1 MKRRR
6 FYIFIAVFVVGLLSH
21 INAVAGTN
29 RLLLQD
35 VTMQNGG
42 SAFLSFQLENNDPI
56 TGFQCDLYLPT
67 GVSIDNYMILLG
79 RTNTNQHGVTTRKME
94 DGAIRIVCA
103 SATSALFSGN
113 SGEVLSIRVSNTLN
127 SGQYE
132 MSLKN
137 IILTDP
143 DATRYV
149 SENVTGTVT
158 ILNSNKLELQDL
170 SILDGNSN
178 QTLPIYL
185 KNETQ
190 ISGFQCDLY
199 LPEGVEVLK
208 NEDGD
213 YLIELQRT
221 SANEHSVIARQMEDG
236 SLRIVCSSMKGTAFS
251 DNDGEVLGV
260 QIKCNLE
267 SGSHLVRLKKI
278 ILTNS
283 DAARFTS
290 PDVTCNINVIEP
302 VVITA
307 KSYTRLYGDANPA
320 FEYTAEGA
328 TLDGV
333 PEIICEATATSPI
346 GEYPIIIKKG
356 NVKNSNDTYVN
367 GVLTITKAP
376 LTITANNCSKK
387 QYDPMPEFSVSY
399 DGFKNEETAA
409 VLTKPVIISCD
420 ANADSAP
427 GNYDITVSGAE
438 AKNYEIQYVAGKLT
452 VTEPDSYTL
461 RYVVDGKE
469 YQTFSIKYR
478 DVITPLV
485 APTKEGYTFSGWSEI
500 PETMPAKDV
509 TVTGTFMVNSY
520 TLLYMVDGEEYKR
533 ATVEYGSELTAEV
546 APEKEGYTFS
556 GWSEIPEKMPAHD
569 LTISGTF
576 TINQYTVKFIVDGEV
591 VSEQTL
597 DYGTS
602 IVAPEVAEK
611 EGYTFNGWNEVPEIM
626 PAHDVTV
633 NGSFTVNKYKVRYY
647 VGEQLIAEDEL
658 EYGAEVVLRDYT
670 PVDAAR
676 YTFIGWEGE
685 KYETMPAHDIEYH
698 ANIAD
703 GINGLTIGNLRGVQ
717 AIYDANG
724 RKLSKIQSG
733 GNILL
738 MRDGTKRKVVVK

>member
-1 MKRRR
+1 MIKDMKRRR
-6 FYIFIAVFVVGLLSH
+6 FYIFMAVFVVSLLSH
-21 INAVAGTN
+21 MNAIAGSN

-35 VTMQNGG
+35 VTMQDGG
-42 SAFLSFQLENNDPI
+42 SALLSLQLENEDPI

-67 GVSIDNYMILLG
+67 GVSIDNYMTLLG

-94 DGAIRIVCA
+94 DGAIRILCA
-103 SATSALFSGN
+103 STTNAVFSGN
-113 SGEVLSIRVSNTLN
+113 SGEVLSIRVSNTLS

-149 SENVTGTVT
+149 SQDVTGSIT
-158 ILNSNKLELQDL
+158 ILGSNKLELQDL

-178 QTLPIYL
+178 QTLSLCL
-185 KNETQ
+185 KNSTQ
-190 ISGFQCDLY
+190 ISDFQCDLY

-208 NEDGD
+208 NEDGSYQID
-213 YLIELQRT
+213 LKRT
-221 SANEHSVIARQMEDG
+221 NTNDHGVFVRRMEDG
-236 SLRIVCSSMKGTAFS
+236 CLRIVCTSMNGKVFS
-251 DNDGEVLGV
+251 GNDGEVLGI

-533 ATVEYGSELTAEV
+533 ATVEYESELTAEV

-569 LTISGTF
+569 LT
-576 TINQYTVKFIVDGEV
+576 
-591 VSEQTL
+591 
-597 DYGTS
+597 
-602 IVAPEVAEK
+602 
-611 EGYTFNGWNEVPEIM
+611 
-626 PAHDVTV
+626 V
-633 NGSFTVNKYKVRYY
+633 NGSFTVNKYIIRYY
-647 VGEQLIAEDEL
+647 VGEQLIAEDEV
-658 EYGAEVVLRDYT
+658 EYGDEVVLRDYT

-703 GINGLTIGNLRGVQ
+703 GINGLAIGNLRGVQ